1 MGNNKGFIKEIKR
14 GPKMKKMVILI
25 AFCSLTLAGCASYS
39 FYSRSCQNLD
49 NILVDININRID
61 PIIDSMDELFLSTMK
76 STSKHFSKWEE

>member
-1 MGNNKGFIKEIKR
+1 
-14 GPKMKKMVILI
+14 MKKMVILI

-39 FYSRSCQNLD
+39 FYGKSCQNLD

-61 PIIDSMDELFLSTMK
+61 PIIDSMDELFLSAMK